1 MYFICGINFIK
12 ILKINDFDKENYIEK
27 FEMNIITKFRI
38 W

>member
-1 MYFICGINFIK
+1 MYFISGINFIK

-38 W
+38 